1 MLNIYVES
9 TIRPPQKATG
19 KAMYIAEFVSDK
31 NPESFVTREGYAEF
45 GETTE
50 DAAILTI
57 LIEALLILNKPC
69 TIRIFTKAKGIL
81 STLES
86 RRYET
91 WQGQKWLKSNKESVK
106 NAHLWDIVAHAL
118 EKHDWTVTDEDHS
131 YREYMRSELKK
142 WQRA

>member
-1 MLNIYVES
+1 
-9 TIRPPQKATG
+9 
-19 KAMYIAEFVSDK
+19 MYIAEFVSDK

-57 LIEALLILNKPC
+57 L
-69 TIRIFTKAKGIL
+69 TKAKGIL
-81 STLES
+81 ATLES
-86 RRYET
+86 RRYEA

>member
-1 MLNIYVES
+1 MWLVEYVNDKDPAKLV
-9 TIRPPQKATG
+9 TI
-19 KAMYIAEFVSDK
+19 
-31 NPESFVTREGYAEF
+31 EGGCRF
-45 GETTE
+45 KETTE
-50 DAAILTI
+50 DAIILT
-57 LIEALLILNKPC
+57 LLIQALMRFFKPC
-69 TIRIFTKAKGIL
+69 EIRIFTKAKGIS

-86 RRYET
+86 RRYEA

>member
-1 MLNIYVES
+1 
-9 TIRPPQKATG
+9 
-19 KAMYIAEFVSDK
+19 MYIAEFVSDK

-118 EKHDWTVTDEDHS
+118 EKHDCTITDEDHS
-131 YREYMRSELKK
+131 YRE
-142 WQRA
+142 

>member
-9 TIRPPQKATG
+9 TIRPPQKAAG

-69 TIRIFTKAKGIL
+69 TIHIFTKAKGIL

-86 RRYET
+86 RRYEA
-91 WQGQKWLKSNKESVK
+91 WQGQK
-106 NAHLWDIVAHAL
+106 
-118 EKHDWTVTDEDHS
+118 
-131 YREYMRSELKK
+131 
-142 WQRA
+142 